1 MANTLTMARTVSL
14 TDYQPAARNKADK
27 RTWAWDKIYTVGTT
41 NRGQEKYFYYS
52 GLPLA
57 QLKGQL
63 EAVPYYDPQELGEVT
78 LTVVKYLLGTRF
90 SYELIEDN
98 QHIKGLMADVGEM
111 IGESHGQVVD
121 AYANLPFDRAF
132 DTTYQTSYDGK
143 AICASDHPCGDGT
156 TYSNLATAATPGY
169 DTLISMLNT
178 YEWSRKN
185 DAGLIAK
192 DKPKMLVVSKD
203 KYTDWRKIVKNS
215 VEPDTTDRNDTFLSD
230 YGLDIVVDP
239 FLTTNTNFFLLG
251 AQAKKDFVFLWRKRM
266 KQDEPWDDKDFRAIK
281 IPSETRFGAVLKG
294 HLGII
299 GNVGI

>member
-1 MANTLTMARTVSL
+1 MASTLTMARTVSL
-14 TDYQPAARNKADK
+14 TDYQPFVRNKADQ
-27 RTWAWDKIYTVGTT
+27 RTWNWESFYTVGTT
-41 NRGQEKYFYYS
+41 NRPQEKYAVYN

-57 QLKGQL
+57 QLRTEL
-63 EAVPYYDPQELGEVT
+63 SAVPYYDVQEIGEVT

-98 QHIKGLMADVGEM
+98 QHIKGLMNDVGEM

-121 AYANLPFDRAF
+121 AYANLPLDRAWA
-132 DTTYQTSYDGK
+132 TTYQTSYDGK
-143 AICASDHPCGDGT
+143 AICATDHPLLDGT

-192 DKPKMLVVSKD
+192 DKAKFLVVSKD

-215 VEPDTTDRNDTFLSD
+215 VEPDTTDRNDTFVKD
-230 YGLDIVVDP
+230 YGIEIIVDP
-239 FLTTNTNFFLLG
+239 FLATNTNFFLLG
-251 AQAKKDFVFLWRKRM
+251 DKAKKDFVFLWRKRM
-266 KQDEPWDDKDFRAIK
+266 KQDEPWDDKDYRAIK

-299 GNVGI
+299 GNQGV